1 MENKSELIIRQAGMD
16 ELEDIVAFY
25 YDRIDHQDEKEFGA
39 DWVKDVY
46 PARKDFIEALEKG
59 EMHIGTVDG
68 RIVCGVIISGNDDIY
83 NEITWPTEATT
94 EEVSV
99 LHLLAV
105 HDDFSGRGFAKKL
118 VAYSADVSRKLGKKV
133 IRLDVIKGNIPAEK
147 LYIKCGFKFVVEQKI
162 FYEDTGYADFRMLEM
177 VL

>member
-1 MENKSELIIRQAGMD
+1 
-16 ELEDIVAFY
+16 
-25 YDRIDHQDEKEFGA
+25 
-39 DWVKDVY
+39 
-46 PARKDFIEALEKG
+46 
-59 EMHIGTVDG
+59 MHIGLIGD

-99 LHLLAV
+99 LHLLVV
-105 HDDFSGRGFAKKL
+105 HDDFSGRGFAKRL

-162 FYEDTGYADFRMLEM
+162 FYEDTGFADFRMLEM